1 MNKLLELYQSRFGGS
16 VRKQGDGYN
25 GPCPL
30 CGGEPGKSDRFM
42 VWDYK
47 TENLSKVCTENHIAG
62 VYNCRQCGATGDTVS
77 YLINIEGMSF
87 KEALEELGIKPNTT
101 KYKKS
106 RPAPKFQEKAE
117 YMPKEREMPMKVW
130 QEFAMHLQEKAMA
143 DIHQAKEAKKYLNA
157 RGICDEAIAEYK
169 LGYLCGEN
177 RKQGIFRM
185 RKSLGLEAK
194 EKTAY
199 FLIKFLFQEE

>member
-1 MNKLLELYQSRFGGS
+1 MNKLLELYQSRFGGA

-87 KEALEELGIKPNTT
+87 KELLKN
-101 KYKKS
+101 
-106 RPAPKFQEKAE
+106 
-117 YMPKEREMPMKVW
+117 
-130 QEFAMHLQEKAMA
+130 
-143 DIHQAKEAKKYLNA
+143 
-157 RGICDEAIAEYK
+157 
-169 LGYLCGEN
+169 
-177 RKQGIFRM
+177 
-185 RKSLGLEAK
+185 
-194 EKTAY
+194 
-199 FLIKFLFQEE
+199 